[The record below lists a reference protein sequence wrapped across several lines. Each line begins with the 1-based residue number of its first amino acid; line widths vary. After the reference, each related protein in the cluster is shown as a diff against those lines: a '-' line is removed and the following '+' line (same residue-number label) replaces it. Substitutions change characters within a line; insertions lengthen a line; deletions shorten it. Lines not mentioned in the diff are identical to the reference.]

1 MDQKELDELYV
12 LLNDID
18 KHEVGINKLTIQDK
32 IYIMDLQEIICDVQF
47 KINRLKGLKP
57 KLIKLKNE
65 LEENKNKND
74 NY

>member
-32 IYIMDLQEIICDVQF
+32 IYIMDL
-47 KINRLKGLKP
+47 
-57 KLIKLKNE
+57 
-65 LEENKNKND
+65 
-74 NY
+74 